1 MTEAAKKDR
10 REYYREWRRRNPERV
25 RAAQERY
32 WEKRIQ
38 GQRNPEQR
46 AAADPERQ
54 ATAD

>member
-10 REYYREWRRRNPERV
+10 REYYREWRRKNPERV

-38 GQRNPEQR
+38 AQQNQER

-54 ATAD
+54 ETAD